1 MSGSSLPEPGRYL
14 VASAG
19 GEVGI
24 GAAGSDAGVLGTA
37 AGSRPRGRHRAAVG
51 QALLGLFLVIAGVVM
66 LLPVVWV
73 VLQSFEDAAQQSALP
88 PVWFPSHLTL
98 ASYRT
103 LFSAAP
109 FVVNIINSIV
119 VTASVV
125 IGAAIVSVLAAYA
138 FARLEFRGR
147 EVLFT
152 LFLAALTLPTQVS
165 AVPEFVV
172 VKYLHLLNT
181 QLSLIIPALIQVVGI
196 FLLRQHIRTIPT
208 ELDDAARIDGAG
220 HLKII
225 RHVIVPLSWPAI
237 SAVMVIT
244 GQYIWNDFFWPNLFI
259 NTNSRM
265 TAPLALYNLEAAAG
279 GGPVGAIFAGL
290 TVLCVPCVIVFIFLQ
305 RRLMEGIGYRGISR

>member
-1 MSGSSLPEPGRYL
+1 MAA
-14 VASAG
+14 VASEAAAARP
-19 GEVGI
+19 
-24 GAAGSDAGVLGTA
+24 AAGRLRRRWT
-37 AGSRPRGRHRAAVG
+37 RAAVARTLI
-51 QALLGLFLVIAGVVM
+51 ALLLVVAGVVM

-73 VLQSFEDAAQQSALP
+73 VLQSVEVPRDQSALP
-88 PVWFPSHLTL
+88 PVWFPSHLTFS
-98 ASYRT
+98 SYRT

-109 FVVNIINSIV
+109 FVANLVNSVIV
-119 VTASVV
+119 TVTVV
-125 IGAAIVSVLAAYA
+125 VGAAAVSVLAAYA

-147 EVLFT
+147 EILFT
-152 LFLAALTLPTQVS
+152 LFLAALTLPSQVS

-196 FLLRQHIRTIPT
+196 FLLRQHFRTIPRD
-208 ELDDAARIDGAG
+208 LDDAARIDGAG

-225 RHVIVPLSWPAI
+225 RHIMVPLSWPVI

-259 NTNSRM
+259 NDPSRM
-265 TAPLALYNLEAAAG
+265 TAPLALYNLESVSG
-279 GGPVGAIFAGL
+279 GGPLGAIFAGL
-290 TVLCVPCVIVFIFLQ
+290 SVLCVPCVIGFIFLQ